1 MKNRFGSGA
10 IAALA
15 VVGLAS
21 SAFAGSAPLLVD
33 TGNGSAFSPRDKA
46 ISGDATSTT
55 LVQGFSL
62 VDNSTL
68 YNATLRGFSAGADVT
83 IAITDAMGV
92 GASASNIMY
101 QQSFSVLA
109 DTVGSSL
116 HQFDFGALN
125 LNAGSYYFVL
135 MSNDPV
141 GFEWARVSP
150 GGVGVDHRGSSTYMT
165 GGAFV
170 SQNYTFLTGPADQ
183 VYTLDIEGSAI
194 PTPGA
199 ASLLAI
205 GGLAASRRKRR

>member
-1 MKNRFGSGA
+1 MKNRIGSGA

-33 TGNGSAFSPRDKA
+33 TGNGTSFSPRDKA

-55 LVQGFSL
+55 LVQGF
-62 VDNSTL
+62 TL
-68 YNATLRGFSAGADVT
+68 ADSSALLNATLRGFSAGADVT

-92 GASASNIMY
+92 GASASNILY
-101 QQSFSVLA
+101 QQTYNVIA
-109 DTVGSSL
+109 DGVGSSM
-116 HQFDFGALN
+116 HQFDLGGLN
-125 LNAGSYYFVL
+125 LNSGSYYFVM
-135 MSNDPV
+135 MSADPV
-141 GFEWARVSP
+141 GFEWARVGA
-150 GGVGVDHRGSSTYMT
+150 GGVGVGHRGASTYTT

-170 SQNYTFLTGPADQ
+170 SQSYTFHNSPTDQ
-183 VYTLDIEGSAI
+183 VYVLDIEGSAI

-205 GGLAASRRKRR
+205 GGLTAARRKRR